1 MRYIVAIDGSDE
13 SDDAVRYAATH
24 SIAMDATLDIVH
36 VLAPRAELIDGEL
49 IFPGSDKAMEGGQQT
64 LEAAKQLATSVADG
78 SESLTIETQ
87 LLSGRPS
94 DAITEYAEESES
106 DAIYVGH
113 RGLSEKKE
121 QVTGSVA
128 KRVVDRATVPVT
140 VIR

>member
-1 MRYIVAIDGSDE
+1 MRYLVATDGSDE

-24 SIAMDATLDIVH
+24 SIAMDATL
-36 VLAPRAELIDGEL
+36 
-49 IFPGSDKAMEGGQQT
+49 
-64 LEAAKQLATSVADG
+64 EAAKQLATSVGDG
-78 SESLTIETQ
+78 SQSLTIETQ

-94 DAITEYAEESES
+94 DGITEYAEESES
-106 DAIYVGH
+106 DTIYVGH

-128 KRVVDRATVPVT
+128 KRIVDRATVPVT